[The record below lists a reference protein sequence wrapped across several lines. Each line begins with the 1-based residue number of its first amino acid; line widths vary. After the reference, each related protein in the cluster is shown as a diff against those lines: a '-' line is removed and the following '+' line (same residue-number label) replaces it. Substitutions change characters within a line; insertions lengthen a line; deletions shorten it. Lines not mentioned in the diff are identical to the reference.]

1 MDTTWSYLNLILP
14 TGVILYPCVWFIKIG
29 ETSIINLK
37 LSLHIK
43 VFGAAAGDLNLF
55 LKYFRSKISKQYQ
68 KSLQNQITLFLLLQ
82 KARRTYTL
90 VRRTFTQSTHRPPY
104 LSPSTTHLLQSITFF
119 VNITNPFIK
128 NQKES
133 SFSPSFEINP
143 LGKNNTAVLTLKYAA
158 HCHYT
163 QVRRT
168 LYSVRRTH
176 LLRKRNLSN

>member
-55 LKYFRSKISKQYQ
+55 LKYFQSKISKQYQ

-82 KARRTYTL
+82 KAHRTYTL
-90 VRRTFTQSTHRPPY
+90 VRHTFTQSTHRPPY
-104 LSPSTTHLLQSITFF
+104 LSPSTTHLIQSITFF
-119 VNITNPFIK
+119 IHITNPFIK
-128 NQKES
+128 K
-133 SFSPSFEINP
+133 P
-143 LGKNNTAVLTLKYAA
+143 
-158 HCHYT
+158 
-163 QVRRT
+163 
-168 LYSVRRTH
+168 
-176 LLRKRNLSN
+176 KRIIFFTIFWD